1 YRGGT
6 DALIVCGSTGEAATM
21 SAEEQ
26 RRAIEVVVDENAGRL
41 PVIAGCGG
49 SDTAAVVRLA
59 VQAREAGAD
68 ALLVSAPPYNKPTQ
82 RGLIAHYHAVLD
94 AADLPLIVY
103 NVPGRAAVNI
113 LPATVAELAADE
125 RVIGVKEACG
135 DISQVAELARL
146 VDGRLA
152 IWSGNDDQVVPIL
165 ALGGAGVISVLANV
179 APGDMSRMVHLFLE
193 GDVAGARALQLR
205 YLPLVRAL
213 FAESNPI
220 PVKAAVEWL
229 GFAVGAPRLP
239 LLRSEGTARER
250 LIAALEEAGLQP
262 VVEARGRSTW
272 PCPARRGAWAGR
284 SRAWS
289 RRRTT
294 SGWSAASRAR
304 ATSHGTRSRWATIRS
319 RRRRRRP
326 P

>member
-1 YRGGT
+1 MATVRFKGSGVALVTPFDDAGVSEAVLRELVRFHHRSGT

-21 SAEEQ
+21 SADEQ
-26 RRAIEVVVDENAGRL
+26 RRAIEAVVDENAGRL

-49 SDTAAVVRLA
+49 SDTAAVARLA
-59 VQAREAGAD
+59 AQAREAGAD

-82 RGLIAHYHAVLD
+82 RGLVAHYRAVLD

-146 VDGRLA
+146 VEGRLA
-152 IWSGNDDQVVPIL
+152 IWSGNDDQIVPIL
-165 ALGGAGVISVLANV
+165 ALGGVGVISVLANV
-179 APGDMSRMVHLFLE
+179 VPGDVSRMVHLFLD
-193 GDVAGARALQLR
+193 GDVAAARSLQLR
-205 YLPLVRAL
+205 YLPLIRAL

-229 GFAVGAPRLP
+229 GFDVGAPRLP
-239 LLRSEGTARER
+239 LLRSEGAARER
-250 LIAALEEAGLQP
+250 LIAALEEAGVVP
-262 VVEARGRSTW
+262 EVEAR
-272 PCPARRGAWAGR
+272 
-284 SRAWS
+284 
-289 RRRTT
+289 
-294 SGWSAASRAR
+294 
-304 ATSHGTRSRWATIRS
+304 
-319 RRRRRRP
+319 
-326 P
+326 